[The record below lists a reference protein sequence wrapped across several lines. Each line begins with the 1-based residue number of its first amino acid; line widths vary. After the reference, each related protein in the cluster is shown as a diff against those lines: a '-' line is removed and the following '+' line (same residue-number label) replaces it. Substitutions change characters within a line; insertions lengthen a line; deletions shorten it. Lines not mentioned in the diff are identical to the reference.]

1 MAHRIIKNVKYNQY
15 SEKVDEYYHV
25 QRQKSFLGIK
35 YWSYYT
41 HIDMGIHKFRTQFKT
56 LQDAYNFC
64 ERVNNVAS
72 PNELKKEVYTKNK

>member
-1 MAHRIIKNVKYNQY
+1 
-15 SEKVDEYYHV
+15 
-25 QRQKSFLGIK
+25 
-35 YWSYYT
+35 
-41 HIDMGIHKFRTQFKT
+41 MGIHKFRTQFKT